1 MTVCWL
7 QRNNQ
12 RQDIAQGSSSNQMI
26 CQVIY
31 FQDHAHVTHLNVGC
45 DTVYAVGAKGT
56 VGRSGQP
63 SKKYGARGVLGAVSV
78 DLENIYSIVKEAKAL
93 GSHTALRVVNRMI
106 TKNFFLYGSISL
118 SWKEMRETFEA
129 AANKAVERVNK
140 ARKRILESSCA
151 KEHFQGN
158 LGNELGLDGLVL
170 LNKEYA
176 RAKQCVYRDASSSR
190 GENANSTDSVLG
202 EELINDVK
210 VWLKKRKSI
219 LNGETKGENTMLEK
233 PPAVRDK
240 EGENGAV
247 YDESEYQD
255 NGSVLD
261 LNVSVENDNSF
272 EAELEDALNWD

>member
-1 MTVCWL
+1 
-7 QRNNQ
+7 
-12 RQDIAQGSSSNQMI
+12 
-26 CQVIY
+26 
-31 FQDHAHVTHLNVGC
+31 
-45 DTVYAVGAKGT
+45 
-56 VGRSGQP
+56 
-63 SKKYGARGVLGAVSV
+63 
-78 DLENIYSIVKEAKAL
+78 
-93 GSHTALRVVNRMI
+93 MI